1 MVNARKWW
9 WNLLQYRNN
18 RLLCQSN
25 GIQFI
30 VWKNLCRFS
39 MRCKSRI
46 KWQQHNIENKSK
58 SIYWIVWFIFDGSL
72 LLLCVFFSLFVLF
85 LDRVNGKNPY
95 GIRKKQTCENGHL
108 TIPTL
113 FFPVGR
119 SLCKKKQNHWN
130 NKWKEW
136 LVFVHF
142 FLSLYIN
149 IASSFASLSI
159 S

>member
-9 WNLLQYRNN
+9 WNLLQNRNN

-30 VWKNLCRFS
+30 VWKTLCRFS

-113 FFPVGR
+113 FFLRWPFIVQEKTKSLEQQMKRMVGFC
-119 SLCKKKQNHWN
+119 S
-130 NKWKEW
+130 
-136 LVFVHF
+136 F
-142 FLSLYIN
+142 FSLSLY
-149 IASSFASLSI
+149 
-159 S
+159 